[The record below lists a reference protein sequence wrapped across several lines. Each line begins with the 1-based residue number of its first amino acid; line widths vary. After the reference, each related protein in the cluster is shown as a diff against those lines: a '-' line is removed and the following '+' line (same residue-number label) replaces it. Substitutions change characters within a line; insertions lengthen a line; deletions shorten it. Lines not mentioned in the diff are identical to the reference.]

1 MPQQYDQDGNPI
13 GRDNPYQ
20 PGDNGQPVPGY
31 VPQGANWLQNQA
43 EVDAA
48 RLANRPL
55 TPEQKAAMEAARIE
69 RERKDLINS
78 LRGISEGRG
87 QAYGNTMKVVGQGN
101 QRIAALAASGRGGI
115 NAGINAAT
123 AQATQKSAGNQQALA
138 NKEAEINQARS
149 ALGQVI
155 AGGQD
160 NAVQQG
166 QDTLAALRA
175 QYSTE
180 STNAAQRYVGMAGQ
194 LGQAGFSVYGQNNS
208 GGQGGPNDQNQR
220 KNWG

>member
-1 MPQQYDQDGNPI
+1 
-13 GRDNPYQ
+13 
-20 PGDNGQPVPGY
+20 
-31 VPQGANWLQNQA
+31 
-43 EVDAA
+43 
-48 RLANRPL
+48 
-55 TPEQKAAMEAARIE
+55 
-69 RERKDLINS
+69 
-78 LRGISEGRG
+78 
-87 QAYGNTMKVVGQGN
+87 MKVVGQGN